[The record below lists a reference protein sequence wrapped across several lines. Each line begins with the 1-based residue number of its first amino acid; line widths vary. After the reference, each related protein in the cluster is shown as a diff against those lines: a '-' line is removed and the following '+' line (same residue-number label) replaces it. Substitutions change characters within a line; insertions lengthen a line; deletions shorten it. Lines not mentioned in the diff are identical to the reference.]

1 MASLSRSKSK
11 GKGRRSIA
19 VFEVTAPRFG
29 CPTNVSTLSVAGA
42 ENTSAASGAMQNAKG
57 MIMRATTK
65 SQIRSVLLASV
76 GASVL
81 LLGAPYGTALAGGA
95 TQAHPA
101 VAVSVTTVEPRETA
115 TWDEFSGRL
124 EAIERVDLR
133 PRVAGQI
140 VAIHFREGALVKAG
154 DSLVTIDP
162 QPYADEV
169 ERLNGLVAV
178 AAAQVVFTKADVE
191 RARKIIGNALSEREL
206 DTRANA
212 YQAAEANLRSAK
224 ASLATAKLNLAWTEV
239 RAPVSGRVGRREITV
254 GNLIAAGSDA
264 PLLTTLVSVNP
275 IYASFNADENVV
287 ARALATLS
295 PEANATAHVEQ
306 IPVEMSTATAEGNW
320 RKGVLQL
327 IDNKVDVASG
337 TVRLRA
343 TFDNADGRLISGQF
357 VRVRMAQ
364 PRTAPVLAISER
376 AIGTD
381 QDKKYVMIVGPD
393 NKTAYR
399 EVKLGAM
406 TDNLRIITSGLKA
419 GERIIVA
426 GLQHVKP
433 GDEVAPEP
441 VAMDGRPLSE
451 AHAVADE
458 TSTVAQQ

>member
-1 MASLSRSKSK
+1 MSFRARSKHLNGLMASV
-11 GKGRRSIA
+11 A
-19 VFEVTAPRFG
+19 VTALLATASIETAIAQDAQGHSAVP
-29 CPTNVSTLSVAGA
+29 VSVA
-42 ENTSAASGAMQNAKG
+42 
-57 MIMRATTK
+57 
-65 SQIRSVLLASV
+65 
-76 GASVL
+76 
-81 LLGAPYGTALAGGA
+81 
-95 TQAHPA
+95 
-101 VAVSVTTVEPRETA
+101 TVEPHEA
-115 TWDEFSGRL
+115 DTWDEFSGRL

-140 VAIHFREGALVKAG
+140 VAIHFREGSLVKAG

-162 QPYADEV
+162 APYSAEV
-169 ERLNGLVAV
+169 DRLNGVV
-178 AAAQVVFTKADVE
+178 AAAQAQVVFTKADVA
-191 RARKIIGNALSEREL
+191 RARQIIGSSALSEREL

-212 YQAAEANLRSAK
+212 YDAAVANLKSAEAALY
-224 ASLATAKLNLAWTEV
+224 TAKLNLAWTEV

-254 GNLIAAGSDA
+254 GNLVEAGSNA

-287 ARALATLS
+287 ARALGTLS

-306 IPVEMSTATAEGNW
+306 IPVEMSTAANEGVW
-320 RKGVLQL
+320 RRGVLQL

-343 TFDNADGRLISGQF
+343 TFDNPDGRLIHGQF
-357 VRVRMAQ
+357 IRVRLAQ
-364 PRTAPVLAISER
+364 PRTAPVIAISER

-381 QDKKYVMIVGPD
+381 QDKKYVMVVGKD

-406 TDNLRIITSGLKA
+406 TEDLRIVTSGLDA
-419 GERIIVA
+419 GDRVIVA

-441 VAMDGRPLSE
+441 VAMDGHPLSE
-451 AHAVADE
+451 EHAAADKP
-458 TSTVAQQ
+458 TSVTQQ

>member
-1 MASLSRSKSK
+1 MAGFSRSKSE
-11 GKGRRSIA
+11 GKDVRSIA
-19 VFEVTAPRFG
+19 VLSHRSTVWL
-29 CPTNVSTLSVAGA
+29 PTDISTLTVAGA
-42 ENTSAASGAMQNAKG
+42 ERTSAANGAMQNAKEI
-57 MIMRATTK
+57 IMRATTK

-76 GASVL
+76 GASIL
-81 LLGAPYGTALAGGA
+81 LLGAPYGAALAGGA

-101 VAVSVTTVEPRETA
+101 VAVSVTTVEPREAA

-306 IPVEMSTATAEGNW
+306 IPVEMSTATAEGTW

-364 PRTAPVLAISER
+364 PRTAPVLAITER

-381 QDKKYVMIVGPD
+381 QDKKYVMVVGSD

-406 TDNLRIITSGLKA
+406 ADNLRIITSGLKA

-451 AHAVADE
+451 AHAAADE
-458 TSTVAQQ
+458 PSTVAQQ